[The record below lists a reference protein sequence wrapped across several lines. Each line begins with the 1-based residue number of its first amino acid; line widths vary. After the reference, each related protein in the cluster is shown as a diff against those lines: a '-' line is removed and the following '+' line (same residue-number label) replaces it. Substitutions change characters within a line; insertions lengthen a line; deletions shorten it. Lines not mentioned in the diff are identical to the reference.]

1 MSNKEFFLI
10 KKSNDYYLYD
20 ESKSWAIGSSNDR
33 QRTPNGYKLSVENC
47 NEIFGVVD
55 IKKLADVDF
64 TSEIGEGPT
73 TNTDINS
80 MVRKSHLN
88 GAEFGFNKA
97 MDLNKDKLFT
107 VEDMMNM
114 YILGGKYKVQ
124 QPISFLEKG
133 NEIIESLQDKII
145 EVEIEMK
152 SNLHIG
158 EIVDESYPKDFPTS
172 IPKLD
177 ENGCV
182 TLIKKK

>member
-33 QRTPNGYKLSVENC
+33 QRTPNGHKLSVENC
-47 NEIFGVVD
+47 NEIFG
-55 IKKLADVDF
+55 DF
-64 TSEIGEGPT
+64 SIEEIALSKASYFGGTYRNPEGFS
-73 TNTDINS
+73 DEQIGYL
-80 MVRKSHLN
+80 HGFIE
-88 GAEFGFNKA
+88 GAE
-97 MDLNKDKLFT
+97 LNKDKLFT
-107 VEDMMNM
+107 VEDMDEAIRKAKSYDEIPNHEG
-114 YILGGKYKVQ
+114 IVV
-124 QPISFLEKG
+124 SFNYSKD
-133 NEIIESLQDKII
+133 EIIESLQNKII